1 MNELRIT
8 KRFYFFLIVILALAA
23 LLLRQ
28 LISLR
33 SGESIVDSYAASQ
46 RKRVQGV
53 IMRDEAVTYT
63 SSSDTVDFVAL
74 EGAHVAQ
81 GTDIAYAYTGAYSTK
96 EILSLHKVQLD
107 IRAYH
112 AELFK
117 NIVEAELEHLDSNV
131 RMKARDIKG
140 LVNGA
145 IDGNLYVV
153 EQQLIK
159 AMANRQEYL
168 SQKRREDSKLN
179 ALYDEETN
187 RKSKMAAWRSILR
200 AERAG
205 TVSFYLDGREQFLS
219 PGNFDAINADR
230 LRGIMRG
237 EKPDQAITS
246 RQSKP
251 VYRMVSDTEWYVLLI
266 ASEGDFNASIGQLF
280 NFQMDGFSDVI
291 YTGMVDK
298 IQNGIVALR
307 VTDLIGPLINQRSG
321 SFVIGATISGL
332 LVPVSSI
339 KNYGN
344 QVGVYLS
351 DRHGGSFIPVQV
363 LSSDSKGALVRP
375 IIEGSLVV
383 GQYVKTN

>member
-1 MNELRIT
+1 MVENGAIPL
-8 KRFYFFLIVILALAA
+8 V
-23 LLLRQ
+23 
-28 LISLR
+28 S
-33 SGESIVDSYAASQ
+33 
-46 RKRVQGV
+46 RVQGV
-53 IMRDEAVTYT
+53 IMRDERVAYT
-63 SSSDTVDFVAL
+63 TSSDTVAFVAP

-81 GTDIAYAYTGAYSTK
+81 GDEIAHAYTGAYSAK

-117 NIVEAELEHLDSNV
+117 NIVEPELEHLDASV
-131 RMKARDIKG
+131 RLKARDIKS

-153 EQQLIK
+153 EQQLIV
-159 AMANRQEYL
+159 AMAARQEHL
-168 SQKRREDSKLN
+168 SQKRREDTKLN
-179 ALYDEETN
+179 ALYDEEIN

-200 AERAG
+200 AEKAG

-219 PGNFDAINADR
+219 PGNIDIINAEK

-237 EKPDQAITS
+237 ERPDQAVTS

-251 VYRMVSDTEWYVLLI
+251 VYRLVGDTEWYVLLI
-266 ASEGDFNASIGQLF
+266 AAEGDLNASFGQLF
-280 NFQMDGFSDVI
+280 SFQMDGFIDVI

-298 IQNGIVALR
+298 IQNGIIALR

-321 SFVIGATISGL
+321 SFTIGANISGL
-332 LVPVSSI
+332 VVPAGSL

-344 QVGVYLS
+344 QIGVYLS
-351 DRHGGSFIPVQV
+351 DRHGGSFVPVQV
-363 LSSDSKGALVRP
+363 LSSDGRGALVRP
-375 IIEGSLVV
+375 IIDGSLIA
-383 GQYVKTN
+383 GQYVKNN